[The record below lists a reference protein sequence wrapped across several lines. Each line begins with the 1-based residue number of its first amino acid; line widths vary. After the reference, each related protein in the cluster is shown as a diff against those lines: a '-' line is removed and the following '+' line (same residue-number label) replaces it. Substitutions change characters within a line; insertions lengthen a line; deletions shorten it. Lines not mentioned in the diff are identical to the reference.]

1 MNQNHFFARLRCFA
15 ISSALI
21 LACAVG
27 HAKSV
32 WPTTDTLPASF
43 RLLGIHHAGRALLR
57 WAPEDFPSWQHGVQ
71 QGYTL
76 RRVTLVAN
84 GDSLSGAQID
94 ASMTTLASRLLPQ
107 AESVFEQM
115 SDTSNAAGV
124 AGAALYEPNVEVTVG
139 TGDAFIRALS
149 QAEQNE
155 SRFGLG
161 LVAADASFPVA
172 AAMALGYSDPTVAPN
187 SVYEYRI
194 AYYATDTALA
204 AVTRRI
210 QIDTRTSLTLPALPG
225 PALEA
230 RVGSALL
237 SWSSQG
243 LDMYYRGYDVERS
256 ADGGITWQTR
266 NSEPLLPQE
275 TETAPDPTGLL
286 YIDTLESEETTYQY
300 RLRGHSIFGVSAT
313 GEMVAGKSLPAPLGA
328 KPELTGVVR
337 AAGGKLTAQWT
348 FPSNLE
354 DQIQGFRVYRSP
366 FSDGPCEAVSA
377 LLPASERAFTDGQ
390 PRHTN
395 YYLVK
400 AVDLYD
406 REVESISLLGQPED
420 PTPPVQ
426 VSGLSGSVS
435 PQGAVSLQWTPNPD
449 DDLYGYRV
457 YRADRLDAEYVQVSE
472 GTVSENAFSTQI
484 AMNTLAEKAFFRV
497 RAVDFRDNL
506 GALSDPLVLDLPD
519 VMPPAPPHLAS
530 LEPVKDG
537 VKAVWSPSPS
547 ADVTHYEVQ
556 RRSLAQ
562 PAWTLAATVEAS
574 DTLGALQTT
583 LDTELGGAADWEY
596 RVVATDEAGLMGISA
611 TAKVTLPNPRRAPA
625 DRLKAETTV
634 ADKKMVV
641 KLSWEYPYDPLL
653 TEFAVYRSDNG
664 GPMRLVRYL
673 ELAEFPPV
681 AVVEEGKGYF
691 VWRDTQTEPG
701 NAYQYRVAARF
712 LDGSDSPLS
721 AVASKAF

>member
-1 MNQNHFFARLRCFA
+1 MNQYLFSTRLRFHA
-15 ISSALI
+15 IMLALV
-21 LACAVG
+21 LPVVTVHAECA
-27 HAKSV
+27 
-32 WPTTDTLPASF
+32 WPATDSLPASF

-57 WAPEDFPSWQHGVQ
+57 WAPEDFPSWQRGIQ
-71 QGYTL
+71 QGYILERYTML
-76 RRVTLVAN
+76 DN
-84 GDSLSGAQID
+84 GDSLSETQTA
-94 ASMTTLASRLLPQ
+94 ASRIVLAARMLPQ
-107 AESVFEQM
+107 PVAVFEQM

-124 AGAALYEPNVEVTVG
+124 AGAALYEPNVEVTVS

-149 QAEQNE
+149 QAEQND

-172 AAMALGYSDPTVAPN
+172 EAMALGYTDPTVAPN

-194 AYYATDTALA
+194 AFYATDSALA
-204 AVTRRI
+204 ALARRV
-210 QIDTRTSLTLPALPG
+210 QIDTRAALTLPALPV

-230 RVGSALL
+230 GAGTALL
-237 SWSSQG
+237 SWSSRG

-256 ADGGITWQTR
+256 ADGGATWQPR
-266 NSEPLLPQE
+266 NSEPVLPQE
-275 TETAPDPTGLL
+275 SESAPDPTALL
-286 YIDTLESEETTYQY
+286 YIDTLESAETTYQY

-313 GEMVAGKSLPAPLGA
+313 GEVAAGKSLPAPLAA
-328 KPELTGVVR
+328 KPELTGIAR
-337 AAGGKLTAQWT
+337 ADGGKLTAQWT
-348 FPSNLE
+348 FPSDLE
-354 DQIQGFRVYRSP
+354 DQIQGFQVYRSP
-366 FSDGPCEAVSA
+366 FSDGPFEAVGA

-400 AVDLYD
+400 AVDLFD

-420 PTPPVQ
+420 RTPPVQ
-426 VSGLSGSVS
+426 VSGLSGSVT
-435 PQGAVSLQWTPNPD
+435 PLGAVSLQWTANPD

-457 YRADRLDAEYVQVSE
+457 YRAGQLEAEYVQVSE

-484 AMNTLAEKAFFRV
+484 AMNTLAEKAYFRV

-506 GALSDPLVLDLPD
+506 GALSDPLELALPD

-530 LEPVKDG
+530 VEPVKDG

-547 ADVTHYEVQ
+547 EDVTHYEVQ
-556 RRSLAQ
+556 RRSLLH
-562 PAWTLAATVEAS
+562 PAWIPAATIAAS
-574 DTLGALQTT
+574 DTLSAWQTT

-596 RVVATDEAGLMGISA
+596 RVVATDEAGLTGISP
-611 TAKVTLPNPRRAPA
+611 TLRVTLPNPRRAPA
-625 DRLKAETTV
+625 DRLKAETTI

-653 TEFAVYRSDNG
+653 HEFAVYRSDNG

-673 ELAEFPPV
+673 ELSAFPPV
-681 AVVEEGKGYF
+681 AVVEAGRGYF